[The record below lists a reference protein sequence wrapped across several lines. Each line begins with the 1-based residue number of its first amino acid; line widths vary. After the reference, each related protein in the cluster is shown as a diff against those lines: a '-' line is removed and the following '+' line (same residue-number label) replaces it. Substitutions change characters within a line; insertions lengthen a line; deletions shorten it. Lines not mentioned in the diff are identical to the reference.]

1 MKSCPICGN
10 TKLHSDYIQFQ
21 YAGKDYILSKCYECT
36 GIFYEN
42 VLFFDFKDDLE
53 HNRSSKI
60 YLEKTSDI
68 EELVTVMYNFF
79 THFPDKT
86 KGVDIGCGA
95 GIIMDFSEKMMAK
108 EMIGFEPSS
117 HYSNEGKNVL
127 GLNII
132 EDFFSLEKLDFQKVD
147 FAVCFQILQL
157 TAEPRVL
164 LQEIKD
170 ALNGTGIALFSIPD
184 SEGLEPKSI
193 FLEHISL
200 LSPGVHRTLFN
211 VKSFEQAI
219 IKAGFLYVRTY
230 KKNGQLYALASDS
243 PIPQFNIFESD
254 RSVLLNYYINKLE
267 NLPGNTSYFKG
278 IWYRLFRNRVDN
290 GEYGEAL
297 ELLKKADWFEL
308 WTDNEIESITGL
320 DKLYELNS
328 FSDAIVY
335 YYTGILFLNYLQ
347 KNNYAEKFFLLSF
360 LLCRKIIQV
369 QPDMATIE
377 RDIIWLAR
385 LHYILARFYQ
395 GKIEN
400 ARDELIMLIS
410 NNMKMNDNLP
420 SPSDEIIAKAKNLLK
435 QVN

>member
-1 MKSCPICGN
+1 MMKSCPICGN

-79 THFPDKT
+79 THFPDKI

-211 VKSFEQAI
+211 VKSFEQA
-219 IKAGFLYVRTY
+219 
-230 KKNGQLYALASDS
+230 
-243 PIPQFNIFESD
+243 
-254 RSVLLNYYINKLE
+254 
-267 NLPGNTSYFKG
+267 
-278 IWYRLFRNRVDN
+278 
-290 GEYGEAL
+290 
-297 ELLKKADWFEL
+297 
-308 WTDNEIESITGL
+308 
-320 DKLYELNS
+320 
-328 FSDAIVY
+328 
-335 YYTGILFLNYLQ
+335 
-347 KNNYAEKFFLLSF
+347 
-360 LLCRKIIQV
+360 
-369 QPDMATIE
+369 
-377 RDIIWLAR
+377 
-385 LHYILARFYQ
+385 
-395 GKIEN
+395 
-400 ARDELIMLIS
+400 
-410 NNMKMNDNLP
+410 
-420 SPSDEIIAKAKNLLK
+420 
-435 QVN
+435 